1 MPGRRGRTP
10 AARRKDALPMTFTS
24 LGFLLFF
31 PAVCLLY
38 YLLPAPARPA
48 WLLAASYWFYACADW
63 RGPLLLLAATAV
75 SYGCGRALG
84 ALRSPRARRAV
95 LVAAAVGFVGVL
107 ALFKYAGFALESL
120 AALLHL
126 AGIGV
131 VSVGHCNPAVN
142 AAVKE
147 QVDKLVHV
155 GNYFYIEHRG
165 ELCTY
170 LVYVVDDAVA
180 GICSYYDVGGERQL
194 INIAVAEK
202 YRRRGIG
209 SALLRRMLADGSC
222 ASLEVETGN
231 TEAIR
236 LYEKMGFKKAGIRR
250 HFYGRADAYIM
261 LRD

>member
-1 MPGRRGRTP
+1 MNGIIVNPESELCGQCAELE
-10 AARRKDALPMTFTS
+10 AA
-24 LGFLLFF
+24 
-31 PAVCLLY
+31 CLQT
-38 YLLPAPARPA
+38 A
-48 WLLAASYWFYACADW
+48 WS
-63 RGPLLLLAATAV
+63 R
-75 SYGCGRALG
+75 
-84 ALRSPRARRAV
+84 
-95 LVAAAVGFVGVL
+95 
-107 ALFKYAGFALESL
+107 ES
-120 AALLHL
+120 
-126 AGIGV
+126 
-131 VSVGHCNPAVN
+131 
-142 AAVKE
+142 
-147 QVDKLVHV
+147 
-155 GNYFYIEHRG
+155 IEHRG

-261 LRD
+261 LGD

>member
-1 MPGRRGRTP
+1 MNGIIVNPESELCCQCAELE
-10 AARRKDALPMTFTS
+10 AA
-24 LGFLLFF
+24 
-31 PAVCLLY
+31 CLQT
-38 YLLPAPARPA
+38 A
-48 WLLAASYWFYACADW
+48 WS
-63 RGPLLLLAATAV
+63 R
-75 SYGCGRALG
+75 
-84 ALRSPRARRAV
+84 
-95 LVAAAVGFVGVL
+95 
-107 ALFKYAGFALESL
+107 ES
-120 AALLHL
+120 
-126 AGIGV
+126 
-131 VSVGHCNPAVN
+131 
-142 AAVKE
+142 
-147 QVDKLVHV
+147 
-155 GNYFYIEHRG
+155 IEHRG

-236 LYEKMGFKKAGIRR
+236 LYEKMGFKKAGTRR

>member
-1 MPGRRGRTP
+1 M
-10 AARRKDALPMTFTS
+10 
-24 LGFLLFF
+24 
-31 PAVCLLY
+31 
-38 YLLPAPARPA
+38 
-48 WLLAASYWFYACADW
+48 
-63 RGPLLLLAATAV
+63 
-75 SYGCGRALG
+75 
-84 ALRSPRARRAV
+84 
-95 LVAAAVGFVGVL
+95 
-107 ALFKYAGFALESL
+107 
-120 AALLHL
+120 
-126 AGIGV
+126 
-131 VSVGHCNPAVN
+131 
-142 AAVKE
+142 
-147 QVDKLVHV
+147 
-155 GNYFYIEHRG
+155 
-165 ELCTY
+165 
-170 LVYVVDDAVA
+170 DDAVA

>member
-1 MPGRRGRTP
+1 MNGIIVNPESELCGQCAELE
-10 AARRKDALPMTFTS
+10 AA
-24 LGFLLFF
+24 
-31 PAVCLLY
+31 CLQT
-38 YLLPAPARPA
+38 A
-48 WLLAASYWFYACADW
+48 WS
-63 RGPLLLLAATAV
+63 R
-75 SYGCGRALG
+75 
-84 ALRSPRARRAV
+84 
-95 LVAAAVGFVGVL
+95 
-107 ALFKYAGFALESL
+107 ES
-120 AALLHL
+120 
-126 AGIGV
+126 
-131 VSVGHCNPAVN
+131 
-142 AAVKE
+142 
-147 QVDKLVHV
+147 
-155 GNYFYIEHRG
+155 IEHRG

-250 HFYGRADAYIM
+250 HFYGRTDAYIM

>member
-1 MPGRRGRTP
+1 MNGIIANPESELCGQCP
-10 AARRKDALPMTFTS
+10 ELEAA
-24 LGFLLFF
+24 
-31 PAVCLLY
+31 CLQT
-38 YLLPAPARPA
+38 A
-48 WLLAASYWFYACADW
+48 WS
-63 RGPLLLLAATAV
+63 R
-75 SYGCGRALG
+75 
-84 ALRSPRARRAV
+84 
-95 LVAAAVGFVGVL
+95 
-107 ALFKYAGFALESL
+107 ES
-120 AALLHL
+120 
-126 AGIGV
+126 
-131 VSVGHCNPAVN
+131 
-142 AAVKE
+142 
-147 QVDKLVHV
+147 
-155 GNYFYIEHRG
+155 IEHRG

>member
-1 MPGRRGRTP
+1 MN
-10 AARRKDALPMTFTS
+10 F
-24 LGFLLFF
+24 
-31 PAVCLLY
+31 
-38 YLLPAPARPA
+38 
-48 WLLAASYWFYACADW
+48 
-63 RGPLLLLAATAV
+63 AV
-75 SYGCGRALG
+75 SVPSLKPPACKRHGAERASCCNQTAGRQA
-84 ALRSPRARRAV
+84 
-95 LVAAAVGFVGVL
+95 
-107 ALFKYAGFALESL
+107 ES
-120 AALLHL
+120 
-126 AGIGV
+126 
-131 VSVGHCNPAVN
+131 
-142 AAVKE
+142 
-147 QVDKLVHV
+147 
-155 GNYFYIEHRG
+155 IEHRG

>member
-1 MPGRRGRTP
+1 MNGIIVNPESELCGQCAELE
-10 AARRKDALPMTFTS
+10 AA
-24 LGFLLFF
+24 
-31 PAVCLLY
+31 CLQT
-38 YLLPAPARPA
+38 A
-48 WLLAASYWFYACADW
+48 WS
-63 RGPLLLLAATAV
+63 R
-75 SYGCGRALG
+75 
-84 ALRSPRARRAV
+84 
-95 LVAAAVGFVGVL
+95 
-107 ALFKYAGFALESL
+107 ES
-120 AALLHL
+120 
-126 AGIGV
+126 
-131 VSVGHCNPAVN
+131 
-142 AAVKE
+142 
-147 QVDKLVHV
+147 
-155 GNYFYIEHRG
+155 IEHRG

-250 HFYGRADAYIM
+250 HFYGRVDAYIM

>member
-1 MPGRRGRTP
+1 MNGIIVNPESELCGQCAELE
-10 AARRKDALPMTFTS
+10 AA
-24 LGFLLFF
+24 
-31 PAVCLLY
+31 CLQT
-38 YLLPAPARPA
+38 A
-48 WLLAASYWFYACADW
+48 WS
-63 RGPLLLLAATAV
+63 R
-75 SYGCGRALG
+75 
-84 ALRSPRARRAV
+84 
-95 LVAAAVGFVGVL
+95 
-107 ALFKYAGFALESL
+107 ES
-120 AALLHL
+120 
-126 AGIGV
+126 
-131 VSVGHCNPAVN
+131 
-142 AAVKE
+142 
-147 QVDKLVHV
+147 
-155 GNYFYIEHRG
+155 IEHRG

>member
-1 MPGRRGRTP
+1 MNGIIVNPESELCGQCAELEAACLQTAWGR
-10 AARRKDALPMTFTS
+10 
-24 LGFLLFF
+24 
-31 PAVCLLY
+31 
-38 YLLPAPARPA
+38 
-48 WLLAASYWFYACADW
+48 
-63 RGPLLLLAATAV
+63 
-75 SYGCGRALG
+75 
-84 ALRSPRARRAV
+84 
-95 LVAAAVGFVGVL
+95 
-107 ALFKYAGFALESL
+107 ES
-120 AALLHL
+120 
-126 AGIGV
+126 
-131 VSVGHCNPAVN
+131 
-142 AAVKE
+142 
-147 QVDKLVHV
+147 
-155 GNYFYIEHRG
+155 IEHRG

>member
-1 MPGRRGRTP
+1 MNGIIVNPESELCGQCAELE
-10 AARRKDALPMTFTS
+10 AA
-24 LGFLLFF
+24 
-31 PAVCLLY
+31 CLQT
-38 YLLPAPARPA
+38 A
-48 WLLAASYWFYACADW
+48 WS
-63 RGPLLLLAATAV
+63 R
-75 SYGCGRALG
+75 
-84 ALRSPRARRAV
+84 
-95 LVAAAVGFVGVL
+95 
-107 ALFKYAGFALESL
+107 ES
-120 AALLHL
+120 
-126 AGIGV
+126 
-131 VSVGHCNPAVN
+131 
-142 AAVKE
+142 
-147 QVDKLVHV
+147 
-155 GNYFYIEHRG
+155 IEHRG

-180 GICSYYDVGGERQL
+180 GICSYYDVGGERQI